1 MAETKKDRYLKQI
14 SALDDKINAEK
25 KKVVEDDLAR
35 VHEMITTLKG
45 LVPAVE
51 GAIDR
56 HYYNCYGNGA
66 IKA

>member
-45 LVPAVE
+45 LVPAV
-51 GAIDR
+51 
-56 HYYNCYGNGA
+56 
-66 IKA
+66 